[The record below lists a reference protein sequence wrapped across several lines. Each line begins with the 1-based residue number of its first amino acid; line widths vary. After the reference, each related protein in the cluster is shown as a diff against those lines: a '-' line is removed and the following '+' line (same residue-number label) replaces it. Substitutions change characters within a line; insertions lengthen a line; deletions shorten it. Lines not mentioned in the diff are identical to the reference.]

1 VDLLDDARTLA
12 DDLTALRRAL
22 HAEPE
27 TGLALPRTQERVLA
41 ELAGLPLEVRTGEQV
56 GSVVAVLRGTGS
68 SETGTATETGTASG
82 TETGTES
89 GAGTGQRPTVLLRA
103 DMDAL
108 PVAERTGLDFAATNG
123 AMHACGHDLH
133 TTMLIGAARLLS
145 THRDRL
151 SGDVVLMFQPGEEGH
166 DGARYMIDEGVLE
179 ASGRTADAAYA
190 LHVTSAIF
198 DSHTV
203 ATRPGAFMAASDVLH
218 VQVIGAGGHGSQPH
232 LAQDPTVVA
241 AEIVIAL
248 QTLVTR
254 QFDAFD
260 PVVITVGSLHAG
272 IQHNVISERAEIV
285 ATVRSFSPE
294 AQRKVAER
302 AVRLCRGIAEAHGLS
317 ADVRWQEQYPVTV
330 NDDAQAGF
338 VEWIAGELLGPRRLR
353 PMRAPLAG
361 SEDFSRVLQA
371 VPGAMAFL
379 GATPPGA
386 DPATAPFNH
395 SAFADFD
402 EAVLPDGAALL
413 AQLAIS
419 RLALPER

>member
-1 VDLLDDARTLA
+1 VDLLDDARTFA
-12 DDLTALRRAL
+12 DDLTALRRTL

-41 ELAGLPLEVRTGEQV
+41 ELAGLPLEVQTGEQV
-56 GSVVAVLRGTGS
+56 GSVVAVLRGAGRANDTGS
-68 SETGTATETGTASG
+68 DTDTGSGSDTGA
-82 TETGTES
+82 EP
-89 GAGTGQRPTVLLRA
+89 AGGRATVLLRA
-103 DMDAL
+103 DMDGL
-108 PVAERTGLDFAATNG
+108 PVVEQTGLDFAATNG
-123 AMHACGHDLH
+123 NMHACGHDLH
-133 TTMLIGAARLLS
+133 TTMLIGAARLLTS
-145 THRDRL
+145 HRDRL
-151 SGDVVLMFQPGEEGH
+151 AGDVVLMFQPGEEGH
-166 DGARYMIDEGVLE
+166 DGARHMIAEGVLE

-198 DSHTV
+198 DSNTV
-203 ATRPGAFMAASDVLH
+203 ATRPGPFMAASDVLH
-218 VQVIGAGGHGSQPH
+218 VGVIGAGGHGSQPH

-254 QFDAFD
+254 QFDVFD

-302 AVRLCRGIAEAHGLS
+302 AVRLCRGIAEAHGLA
-317 ADVRWQEQYPVTV
+317 ADVRWEEQYPATV

-338 VEWIAGELLGPRRLR
+338 VDRIAGELLGPERVR

-386 DPATAPFNH
+386 DPASAPFNH

-419 RLALPER
+419 RLSAPAG